1 MSIIE
6 NKKSVFLKNQGMHY
20 SIEWIVKHLTF
31 PKSPFHYLIII
42 TLIAFVAEAFVMNI
56 ISYLE
61 PLSPWIKA
69 LSDSTFLVIL
79 LFPALYF
86 FLFRPLAQH
95 IIELKQAEE
104 AVQKA
109 YEELEERTAELVK
122 ANDGLKREIEDR
134 KQAIEALRKSEERY
148 RILTENVADGVS
160 IVQDRRLQ
168 FANDALSNIFGY
180 TVDQLVGKE
189 PIVFFCDEYKQRF
202 KELLEVLE
210 KGTPVGPFQA
220 PCIKRSGQEIW
231 VEERYNIIEW
241 KGRPAILV
249 TVRDI
254 TENKLQEIAMKEE
267 KTFLRSENIKLKATI
282 KDRYKFGDIVG
293 KSPAM
298 QKIYELILKTS
309 SSDANV
315 VIYGESGTGKDL
327 VARTIHDMSD
337 RRNKAFVP
345 VNCGAVPENL
355 FEREFFGHRKGA
367 FTGAHIDTHGFFDYA
382 HEGTLFLDEVGELTL
397 NMQVKLLRAMESG
410 EYTPVGDNRIKKA
423 DFRIIAATNKDLTEM
438 VIKGLIREDFFYRTH
453 IIPFTVPPL
462 RVRKEDIPLLVEH
475 FLHLHGKGKKKYTIP
490 GKIIDTFYN
499 YDWPGNVR
507 QLQNVLH
514 RYLIVGNLHFLN
526 PSLNHSVEQRN
537 AFERE
542 PPESCLTLDGTVE
555 NVGKTLIINALNN
568 NSWNRNNTATELDI
582 SRRTLFRKMK
592 NLGLNVSQ
600 IGHHVT
606 SKI

>member
-86 FLFRPLAQH
+86 FLFRPLTQH

-109 YEELEERTAELVK
+109 YEELEERVEERTTELLKTSEELKQEIKERVEAEKALRESEARYRGLFDNMIEGVAVYEVKNDGEDFVFIDLNEAGEKISATSKDAVIGQSVLKMFPGVKDLGLFEVFQRVWRTGKPKHHPIAQYKDGRIDHWAENSIFKLPSGEVVAVYSDETERIQAEEALRKAYDNLERLVEERTAELVK

-397 NMQVKLLRAMESG
+397 
-410 EYTPVGDNRIKKA
+410 
-423 DFRIIAATNKDLTEM
+423 
-438 VIKGLIREDFFYRTH
+438 
-453 IIPFTVPPL
+453 
-462 RVRKEDIPLLVEH
+462 
-475 FLHLHGKGKKKYTIP
+475 
-490 GKIIDTFYN
+490 
-499 YDWPGNVR
+499 
-507 QLQNVLH
+507 
-514 RYLIVGNLHFLN
+514 
-526 PSLNHSVEQRN
+526 
-537 AFERE
+537 
-542 PPESCLTLDGTVE
+542 
-555 NVGKTLIINALNN
+555 
-568 NSWNRNNTATELDI
+568 
-582 SRRTLFRKMK
+582 KM
-592 NLGLNVSQ
+592 
-600 IGHHVT
+600 
-606 SKI
+606 